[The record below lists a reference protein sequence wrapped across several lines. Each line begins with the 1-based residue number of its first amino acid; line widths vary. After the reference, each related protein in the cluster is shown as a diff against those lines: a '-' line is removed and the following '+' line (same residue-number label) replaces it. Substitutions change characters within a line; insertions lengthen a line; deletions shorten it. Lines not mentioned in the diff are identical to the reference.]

1 MHTYLVYKVCILW
14 PAYISDEKLQ
24 CMKRKNKAWRGKK
37 KTVAETHYDFVNL
50 SAGMEEEKEVLYFP
64 RFETFFFPL
73 FFLDLT
79 VAFSRKFTF
88 CRGKKSKLGR
98 EGKKKKTI
106 REEKGRRR
114 GGGEIKISTMRQLTR
129 RQTDG
134 QSDGWTSLSVYLKCP
149 GGRQPQR
156 ARDLEQK
163 EQPKSE
169 EK

>member
-1 MHTYLVYKVCILW
+1 MYKVCILW

-106 REEKGRRR
+106 REEKERKKETEREREKERNNFFRPRAENPIRPGRAENPIR
-114 GGGEIKISTMRQLTR
+114 
-129 RQTDG
+129 
-134 QSDGWTSLSVYLKCP
+134 P
-149 GGRQPQR
+149 GRTHFTG
-156 ARDLEQK
+156 K
-163 EQPKSE
+163 
-169 EK
+169 